1 MSSENTNTRP
11 QLTKD
16 LKSEDFKEDY
26 FLKEE
31 LKDFCKKEGL
41 KVSGSKN
48 QLEERII
55 YYLDTGKSLD
65 NSRSIKNKNNYSK
78 SNSNKALTSEEIALD
93 SILGENFKCSED
105 KREFFEKEIGKGFKF
120 KVKFQKW
127 LKSNPEKTYQD
138 AINAYYEIQN
148 SKKKTKI
155 EKQFQ
160 YNQYIRDF
168 FKDNDDQ
175 NLKDAI
181 KCWNYKKSL
190 KGHNRY
196 EKSDLDALN

>member
-1 MSSENTNTRP
+1 MNSENTNTRP

-16 LKSEDFKEDY
+16 LKSEDFKEYY

-78 SNSNKALTSEEIALD
+78 FNSNKATTSEEITLD

-120 KVKFQKW
+120 KVKV
-127 LKSNPEKTYQD
+127 NPDKTYQD
-138 AINAYYEIQN
+138 AINAYYELQN
-148 SKKKTKI
+148 SKEKTKI
-155 EKQFQ
+155 DKQFQ
-160 YNQYIRDF
+160 YNQYICDF
-168 FKDNDDQ
+168 FDDNDDKTL
-175 NLKDAI
+175 NDAI
-181 KCWNYKKSL
+181 KCWKYKKSI
-190 KGHNRY
+190 KGPNKY
-196 EKSDLDALN
+196 EKSDLEILN

>member
-1 MSSENTNTRP
+1 MNSENTNTRP

-16 LKSEDFKEDY
+16 LKSEDFKEYY
-26 FLKEE
+26 FLKKE

-65 NSRSIKNKNNYSK
+65 NSRSIKNKNNYPK
-78 SNSNKALTSEEIALD
+78 SNSNKATTSEEITLD

-105 KREFFEKEIGKGFKF
+105 KREFFEKEIGERFKF

-127 LKSNPEKTYQD
+127 LKTNPDNTYQD
-138 AINAYYEIQN
+138 AINAYHELQN
-148 SKKKTKI
+148 SNEKTKI
-155 EKQFQ
+155 DKQFQ

-168 FKDNDDQ
+168 FDDNDDKTL
-175 NLKDAI
+175 NDAI
-181 KCWNYKKSL
+181 KCWKYKKSI
-190 KGHNRY
+190 KGHNKY
-196 EKSDLDALN
+196 EKSDLDILN